1 MRVRAMAS
9 GDAGEVAALCEQLG
23 YDAAAAQVAHRLGL
37 LRERGDCAVYV
48 AESEE
53 TDVDGDGETGEERV
67 VGWVQ
72 VHGRVLLAVDPYAEI
87 GALVVER
94 RSRGR
99 GIGRLLVATAEDWA
113 RGRGYDV
120 VRLEAETAR
129 ESAHEFFERLGY
141 TREATA
147 YTFGKEV

>member
-23 YDAAAAQVAHRLGL
+23 YDATAAQVTHRLGL
-37 LRERGDCAVYV
+37 LQERGDCAVYV

-53 TDVDGDGETGEERV
+53 EDALGDGNGEERV

-72 VHGRVLLAVDPYAEI
+72 VHGRVLLVVEPSAEI
-87 GALVVER
+87 GGLVVER
-94 RSRGR
+94 RWRGR
-99 GIGRLLVATAEDWA
+99 GIGRRLLAAAEEWA
-113 RGRGYDV
+113 RGRGYDD
-120 VRLEAETAR
+120 VRVEAQTVR
-129 ESAHEFFERLGY
+129 ESAQAFFERHGY

-147 YTFGKEV
+147 HVFSKEM